1 MLYLV
6 CTCGEILGN
15 KEIVYEDG
23 LKQICEDLS
32 VDFDMISQGFG
43 DKDNE
48 FKERRCKLVNSLC
61 RRICC
66 KELLITYVDV
76 VQLIKG

>member
-15 KEIVYEDG
+15 KEIVYEEE
-23 LKQICEDLS
+23 LKKICEDLS

-43 DKDNE
+43 EKDKE
-48 FKERRCKLVNSLC
+48 FKERRCALVNKLC
-61 RRICC
+61 RRMCC
-66 KELLITYVDV
+66 RQALITYVDV
-76 VQLIKG
+76 VKLIKG

>member
-6 CTCGEILGN
+6 CTCGEVLGN
-15 KEIVYEDG
+15 KEIVYEEG

-48 FKERRCKLVNSLC
+48 FKEKRCKLVNGLC

-66 KELLITYVDV
+66 KQLLVTYVDV